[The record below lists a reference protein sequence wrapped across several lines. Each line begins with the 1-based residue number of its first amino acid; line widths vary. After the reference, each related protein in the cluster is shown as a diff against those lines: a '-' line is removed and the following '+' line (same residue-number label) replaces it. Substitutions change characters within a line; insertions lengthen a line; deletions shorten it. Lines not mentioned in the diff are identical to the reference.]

1 MNIKEIVMQS
11 FQKIQTPGI
20 AFWKKRQKREQYVI
34 LAGFSFVI
42 LLIFYT
48 GIWSPLMTYQS
59 RVIQNYE
66 NFQRYLPYIART
78 LAAYQEL
85 KQSHQIPNTV
95 STQPLQSQ
103 ISDML
108 VQQQLVPFGLEIS
121 SPSPSLAVLSFKQ
134 APFDAL
140 MSGVQSLSKRGIF
153 IVQAQIQDVNKKGIV
168 QGSLTFSPFK

>member
-1 MNIKEIVMQS
+1 MSIKEIVMQS
-11 FQKIQTPGI
+11 FQKIQAHGM
-20 AFWKKRQKREQYVI
+20 AFWKKRQKREQYLI
-34 LAGFSFVI
+34 FSGFSFVI
-42 LLIFYT
+42 LSIFYT

-59 RVIQNYE
+59 RVIQNYQ
-66 NFQRYLPYIART
+66 NFQSYLPYIARALVT
-78 LAAYQEL
+78 YQKLNET
-85 KQSHQIPNTV
+85 HQIPKAL
-95 STQPLQSQ
+95 SPQSLQTQ

-121 SPSPSLAVLSFKQ
+121 SPNPSLAVLSFKQ

-140 MSGVQSLSKRGIF
+140 MSGVQSLSKHGIF